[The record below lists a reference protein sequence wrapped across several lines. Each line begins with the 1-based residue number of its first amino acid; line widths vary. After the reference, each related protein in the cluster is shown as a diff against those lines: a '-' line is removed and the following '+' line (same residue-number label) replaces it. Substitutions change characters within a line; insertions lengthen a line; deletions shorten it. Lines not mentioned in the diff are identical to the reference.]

1 MMPTAGQQAS
11 TGAGPLRP
19 SRYWYLIAGG
29 LLAVVVVCLTAAVIG
44 IFSWDRQIQD
54 FQRVAVPGQG
64 EVTLTQPG
72 QYVLYVETPGS
83 CCSWTLGSQD
93 TPLAGWSMR
102 LAMGPANGSRE
113 TPVSNWTGA
122 PESYGV
128 GGHQGLTAMSFTITQ
143 PGTYLIDTRDVRPAA
158 VTDLAVG
165 RNILGPTLRPLV
177 LLVIGLAALL
187 GAVVSFVFT
196 AARRRRARRRQ
207 GQPPGATEPGPWPPP
222 GGAPGASAPVLVRF
236 AGPAPQ
242 DRWTVLLRAILAI
255 PRSSAFTSSGT
266 RPGWCWSPDGSAPC
280 SPDACR
286 TTRPPS

>member
-1 MMPTAGQQAS
+1 
-11 TGAGPLRP
+11 
-19 SRYWYLIAGG
+19 
-29 LLAVVVVCLTAAVIG
+29 
-44 IFSWDRQIQD
+44 
-54 FQRVAVPGQG
+54 
-64 EVTLTQPG
+64 
-72 QYVLYVETPGS
+72 
-83 CCSWTLGSQD
+83 
-93 TPLAGWSMR
+93 MR
-102 LAMGPANGSRE
+102 LAMGLANGSQE
-113 TPVSNWTGA
+113 IPVGNWTGL
-122 PESYGV
+122 PVSYDV
-128 GGHQGLTAMSFTITQ
+128 GGHRGLTAMSFTIAH
-143 PGTYLIDTRDVRPAA
+143 PGTYVIEARDVHPGAL
-158 VTDLAVG
+158 TDLAVG
-165 RNILGPTLRPLV
+165 RNILRATLLPLV
-177 LLVIGLAALL
+177 LLAAGLAALL